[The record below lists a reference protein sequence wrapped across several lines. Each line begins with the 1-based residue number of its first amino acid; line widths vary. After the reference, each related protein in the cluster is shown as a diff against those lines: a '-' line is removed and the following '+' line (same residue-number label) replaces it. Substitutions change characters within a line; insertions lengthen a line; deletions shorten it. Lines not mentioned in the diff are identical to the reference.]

1 MASCRPDRRAFFS
14 TIPAPVVKIGFISDI
29 HEDYAALLKAV
40 RVLEKAGCDTLICLG
55 DIVGFSF
62 PFQRSFGGRDAEAC
76 VALVRDSCVAAVAG
90 NHDLF
95 AARRVPVHTAGFPYG
110 DDWYGQDEETR
121 QRRSRNRLWRYEDY
135 DLPPRLGT
143 SSAEY
148 LRALPE
154 FATPLMDGIPIF
166 ISHFH
171 YPDLSGSLVRSL
183 RRDHLRAHFDFI
195 GAKGCALSFSG
206 HGHPEGFARAENG
219 RLVFDGFGSYAVHR
233 SQQWIVAPAVARTE
247 RVNGVLAFD
256 TSTFDLEVIPLHVP

>member
-1 MASCRPDRRAFFS
+1 VRIFS

-29 HEDYAALLKAV
+29 HEDYAALRKAV
-40 RVLEKAGCDTLICLG
+40 RVLEKARCDVLICLG

-62 PFQRSFGGRDAEAC
+62 PFQRSFGDRDAEAC
-76 VALVRDSCVAAVAG
+76 VRLVRETCTAAVAG

-95 AARRVPVHTAGFPYG
+95 AVRRVPVHNAGFRYG
-110 DDWYGQDEETR
+110 ADWYGQDEATR
-121 QRRSRNRLWRYEDY
+121 LRKSRNRLWRYEDC
-135 DLPPRLGT
+135 DLPQRLGT
-143 SSAEY
+143 SSVEY

-154 FATPLMDGIPIF
+154 FDTPLIDGIPIF

-183 RRDHLRAHFDFI
+183 RRDHLLAHFDFFRENN
-195 GAKGCALSFSG
+195 CLLSFSG

-233 SQQWIVAPAVARTE
+233 SEQWIVGPAVARTE

-256 TSTFDLEVIPLHVP
+256 TITFDLEVIPLHVP